1 MGSDLVFVVLSM
13 DKGEIRKRVKARH
26 HGEEQAVEMME
37 VKLKKFIQEFITHKL
52 LLFSLSTSCVTLLV
66 MMRRML

>member
-1 MGSDLVFVVLSM
+1 
-13 DKGEIRKRVKARH
+13 
-26 HGEEQAVEMME
+26 MME

-66 MMRRML
+66 KMRRML